1 MRFKVTDCI
10 ETIALEE
17 WNALE
22 GTDNPFLRYEFLSA
36 LEQHGCVGAHI
47 GWLPRHLLAE
57 DERGRL
63 WGAVPMYL
71 KYNSFGEFVFDWAW
85 ADAWE
90 RAGGRYYPKLV
101 VAVPFSPV
109 TGLRLL
115 LRSGTRE
122 AESKELI
129 QAAITL
135 ARKWDVSSLHW
146 LFPSQ
151 NEAQQL
157 EGCGLLL
164 RQGYQ
169 FHWRNQNYCDFDDF
183 LETLTAKRRKEIR
196 RERRQVQ
203 QQGIEIKIIC
213 GNEASD
219 SEWRA
224 MEGFY
229 RATFE
234 AKGNYPALTLP
245 FFKALAQTMGKT
257 VILVLAQRANQL
269 IAGALYLRSKD
280 TLYGRYWGSTE
291 CVPSLHFELCY
302 YRGLEYCIK
311 HGLRYFEPGAQGE
324 HKISRGF
331 LPAATWSA
339 HWISHPGF
347 RAVIANALEQER
359 ERINQIMLELS
370 GHSPYKQE

>member
-1 MRFKVTDCI
+1 MRFKVTDNI
-10 ETIALEE
+10 GTAAREE

-36 LEQHGCVGAHI
+36 LEHQGCVGAHI

-57 DERGRL
+57 DEQGRL

-101 VAVPFSPV
+101 VAAPFSPV
-109 TGLRLL
+109 TGLKLL
-115 LRSGTRE
+115 LRAGASE
-122 AESKELI
+122 AWGKRLI

-135 ARKWDVSSLHW
+135 AEKWGVSSLHW

-151 NEAQQL
+151 AEAQRL

-169 FHWRNQNYCDFDDF
+169 FHWHNQNYRDFNGF
-183 LETLTAKRRKEIR
+183 LESLTAKRRKEIR

-203 QQGIEIKIIC
+203 QQGIEVKMIR
-213 GNEASD
+213 GDEASD

-234 AKGNYPALTLP
+234 AKGNYPSLTLP
-245 FFKALAQTMGKT
+245 FFKSLAQTMGET
-257 VILVLAQRANQL
+257 LLLALAHRADSL
-269 IAGALYLRSKD
+269 IAGALYLRSQQ
-280 TLYGRYWGSTE
+280 TLYGRYWGSIE
-291 CVPSLHFELCY
+291 RVPNLHFELCY

-311 HGLRYFEPGAQGE
+311 QGLQYFEPGAQGE

-331 LPAATWSA
+331 LPTATWSA
-339 HWISHPGF
+339 HWISHPDF
-347 RAVIANALEQER
+347 RTVIANVLAQER
-359 ERINQIMLELS
+359 KQISQIMRELS
-370 GHSPYKQE
+370 GHSPYRS

>member
-1 MRFKVTDCI
+1 MRFKVTDNI
-10 ETIALEE
+10 GTAAREE

-36 LEQHGCVGAHI
+36 LEHQGCVGAHI

-57 DERGRL
+57 DEQGRL

-101 VAVPFSPV
+101 VAAPFSPV
-109 TGLRLL
+109 TGLKLL
-115 LRSGTRE
+115 LRAGASE
-122 AESKELI
+122 AWGKRLI

-135 ARKWDVSSLHW
+135 AEKWGVSSLHW

-151 NEAQQL
+151 EEAQRL

-169 FHWRNQNYCDFDDF
+169 FHWHNQNYRDFNGF
-183 LETLTAKRRKEIR
+183 LESLTAKRRKEIR

-203 QQGIEIKIIC
+203 QQGIEVKMIR
-213 GNEASD
+213 GDEASD

-234 AKGNYPALTLP
+234 AKGNYPSLTLP
-245 FFKALAQTMGKT
+245 FFKSLAQTMGET
-257 VILVLAQRANQL
+257 LLLALAHRADSL
-269 IAGALYLRSKD
+269 IAGALYLRSQQ
-280 TLYGRYWGSTE
+280 TLYGRYWGSIE
-291 CVPSLHFELCY
+291 RVPNLHFELCY

-311 HGLRYFEPGAQGE
+311 QGLQYFEPGAQGE

-331 LPAATWSA
+331 LPTATWSA
-339 HWISHPGF
+339 HWISHPDF
-347 RAVIANALEQER
+347 RTVIANVLAQER
-359 ERINQIMLELS
+359 KQISQIMRELS
-370 GHSPYKQE
+370 GHSPYRS